1 MGGQH
6 QHGYEGLQAWHF
18 FPNGDVNHISSSRH
32 SLYHDEGWG
41 ADLGTGRMRFPPS
54 GDLQIQACVGAAPP
68 STAWGSYGA
77 YAAPRPSQTG
87 DRRSVSSAFPAAL
100 TLDLTR
106 TQS

>member
-1 MGGQH
+1 MGVPTLVRVPDGC
-6 QHGYEGLQAWHF
+6 G
-18 FPNGDVNHISSSRH
+18 
-32 SLYHDEGWG
+32 SL
-41 ADLGTGRMRFPPS
+41 LS

-106 TQS
+106 AQS